1 MSLVLHFLLL
11 GPLSW
16 LAASVWLNEKTFH
29 VSWRK
34 PDAAEALN
42 RWLQTWQLASTS
54 GGGLANLGEVPQFK
68 FFGRLA
74 EGGLRHARSFG
85 SFPRELLWEW
95 RDGLAKE
102 RAFDQRWQGITYAAW
117 AQFLIFI
124 LITWVFVFITA
135 DTLSGP
141 LPVYLYAIMGV
152 LQGSGLF
159 LFRPVL
165 HVLAHR
171 RLSGFSELMEGL
183 YVLRS
188 LSGAGLPTGQVLSEA
203 KLERL
208 PTLAGPVLK
217 PLVRRVSELA
227 ALYQKQGGALGREA
241 QILLQEAWF
250 LREECLQKLI
260 KLGEGLKLIF
270 LLFFFAGSYFVFLIG
285 LVFQLLKSS

>member
-1 MSLVLHFLLL
+1 MHFLLL
-11 GPLSW
+11 GPISW
-16 LAASVWLNEKTFH
+16 LVAGLWLNEKSFPQI
-29 VSWRK
+29 WRK
-34 PDAAEALN
+34 QDAAEALN
-42 RWLQTWQLASTS
+42 RWLQTWQLASGS

-95 RDGLAKE
+95 RDGLARE
-102 RAFDQRWQGITYAAW
+102 RAFDQRWSGITHAAW
-117 AQFLIFI
+117 AQFVLFI

-141 LPVYLYAIMGV
+141 LPLYLYVIMGF
-152 LQGSGLF
+152 LQAAGLT

-165 HVLAHR
+165 RVLAHR
-171 RLSGFSELMEGL
+171 RLRGFPELLEGL

-208 PTLAGPVLK
+208 PALAGPMLK
-217 PLVRRVSELA
+217 PLVQRVSELA
-227 ALYQKQGGALGREA
+227 GLYQKQGGALGRE
-241 QILLQEAWF
+241 
-250 LREECLQKLI
+250 
-260 KLGEGLKLIF
+260 
-270 LLFFFAGSYFVFLIG
+270 
-285 LVFQLLKSS
+285 

>member
-1 MSLVLHFLLL
+1 MHLLL
-11 GPLSW
+11 LAPLSW
-16 LAASVWLNEKTFH
+16 LAAGLWLNEKLLPSFMRR
-29 VSWRK
+29 SD
-34 PDAAEALN
+34 PAEALN
-42 RWLQTWQLASTS
+42 RWLQSWQLASGTGAALTS
-54 GGGLANLGEVPQFK
+54 LGEVPQFK

-117 AQFLIFI
+117 AQFALFI
-124 LITWVFVFITA
+124 VITWAFVFVTGDILA
-135 DTLSGP
+135 NGM
-141 LPVYLYAIMGV
+141 PVYIYALMGI
-152 LQGSGLF
+152 LQFTGLA

-165 HVLAHR
+165 ILVAHR
-171 RLSGFSELMEGL
+171 RLRGFSELLEGL

-208 PTLAGPVLK
+208 PDLAGPLLM
-217 PLVRRVSELA
+217 PLVQRVVELA
-227 ALYQKQGGALGREA
+227 GLYQKQGGALGREA

-260 KLGEGLKLIF
+260 KLGEGLKLVF
-270 LLFFFAGSYFVFLIG
+270 LLVFFAGSYFLFLTG

>member
-1 MSLVLHFLLL
+1 VSLVMHFLLL
-11 GPLSW
+11 GPISW
-16 LAASVWLNEKTFH
+16 LVAGLWLNEKSFPQF
-29 VSWRK
+29 WRK
-34 PDAAEALN
+34 QDAAEALN
-42 RWLQTWQLASTS
+42 RWLQTWQLTNS
-54 GGGLANLGEVPQFK
+54 GGGGLSNLGEVPQFK

-74 EGGLRHARSFG
+74 EGGLRHARAFG

-102 RAFDQRWQGITYAAW
+102 RAFDQRWSGITHAAW
-117 AQFLIFI
+117 AQFVLFM

-141 LPVYLYAIMGV
+141 LPLYLYAIMSL
-152 LQGSGLF
+152 LQLAGLA

-165 HVLAHR
+165 SLLAQR
-171 RLSGFSELMEGL
+171 RLRGFPELLEGL

-208 PTLAGPVLK
+208 PAIAGPMLK
-217 PLVRRVSELA
+217 PLVQRVSELA
-227 ALYQKQGGALGREA
+227 GLYQKQGGALGREA

-250 LREECLQKLI
+250 LREEGLQKLI

-270 LLFFFAGSYFVFLIG
+270 LLVFFAGSYFLFLIG